1 MEQIATGPSTDN
13 KRDASN
19 AGLLLNFSG
28 PSSRPGACHAE
39 RNASFDVI
47 VREDIAV
54 VERNNEAT
62 EFERPQAEALDSWV
76 EEYALGEIWEKNA
89 GGEGPD

>member
-1 MEQIATGPSTDN
+1 M
-13 KRDASN
+13 
-19 AGLLLNFSG
+19 
-28 PSSRPGACHAE
+28 RP
-39 RNASFDVI
+39 FDVI
-47 VREDIAV
+47 VREDIGV

-62 EFERPQAEALDSWV
+62 EFKRPHAEALDSWV